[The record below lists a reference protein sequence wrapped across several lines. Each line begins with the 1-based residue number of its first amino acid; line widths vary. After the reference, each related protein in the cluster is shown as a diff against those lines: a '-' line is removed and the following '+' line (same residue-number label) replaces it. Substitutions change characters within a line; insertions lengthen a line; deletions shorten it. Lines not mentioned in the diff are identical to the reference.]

1 MGQKVNPILFR
12 SGLKRNVNLSLTSPT
27 RLQVF
32 SHLLI
37 QEIEI
42 KNFLSSL
49 LRSRGILLR
58 SCKFSRVEDKLSLDL
73 DLYFASLFGKQSKLS
88 WVRSTFKNMKKKYSE
103 LNKVKDLKIFLNS
116 SQFSD
121 EKLPPF
127 GRKLKK
133 YSKFRS
139 RRKSRRKSKLK
150 SRSQQRRK
158 STTKS
163 RSESKKFIRLKKRL
177 RKKRIRMFLWRVK
190 KEFSNRG
197 KLFKK
202 RSLKYKSGLKL
213 LRSFKKTLYLRKLKI
228 KHKKSSLKY
237 KRFKRFRLK
246 SKGSKQSKSFNLV
259 YKRRL
264 FYFLLYKKKRGVEW
278 GKNDNESLFSVNQ
291 SHLKSS
297 SDFGRLSILK
307 LYRLFALRKLKY
319 KFSSLFLRNFIS
331 MRKSV
336 KRPVKVG
343 QSLLDLNKLLCQSL
357 QNYSGIEKVGIRLS
371 STQLSFLP
379 SFKLYK
385 RFLVR
390 KLASLKRNRDFKN
403 YFIESVELFYFVLGS
418 FGQGNAALV
427 AKYISRLL
435 EKNRKQLF
443 IVRFLKKCLQLF
455 FEKMPKSFLAVEGI
469 RIFMKGRFNKRR
481 RTKKIVISQGQIS
494 LQTLDTCL
502 DYSQTQAITLY
513 GSFGIKV
520 WISKRRDE
528 TYN

>member
-12 SGLKRNVNLSLTSPT
+12 SGLKKNVNPFLVSPT
-27 RLQVF
+27 RSHLF

-42 KNFLSSL
+42 KNFLSFL

-58 SCKFSRVEDKLSLDL
+58 SCKFSRTEEKFSLDL
-73 DLYFASLFGKQSKLS
+73 DLYFASLFGKESKLS
-88 WVRSTFKNMKKKYSE
+88 WVRSTFKNMKKKYNE
-103 LNKVKDLKIFLNS
+103 LNKVKDLKIFLDS

-121 EKLPPF
+121 ERLKKIPF
-127 GRKLKK
+127 RRKLRK
-133 YSKFRS
+133 YSKFKS
-139 RRKSRRKSKLK
+139 KFKSRFNLESILKSKK
-150 SRSQQRRK
+150 
-158 STTKS
+158 
-163 RSESKKFIRLKKRL
+163 EFRLKKKL
-177 RKKRIRMFLWRVK
+177 RKKRIQNFICRVQK
-190 KEFSNRG
+190 GFSNQS
-197 KLFKK
+197 KLSIQ
-202 RSLKYKSGLKL
+202 RSFKYKSPLKL
-213 LRSFKKTLYLRKLKI
+213 LKSFKKTLCLRKLRI
-228 KHKKSSLKY
+228 KPKKSSLKY
-237 KRFKRFRLK
+237 MHFKKFKLKAKGLKK
-246 SKGSKQSKSFNLV
+246 SKLFNLV

-264 FYFLLYKKKRGVEW
+264 FYFLLYKKKKGVEW
-278 GKNDNESLFSVNQ
+278 GKNDDESLFSVNQ

-319 KFSSLFLRNFIS
+319 NFSSLFLRNFIS
-331 MRKSV
+331 ARKSF
-336 KRPVKVG
+336 KRPVKIG

-357 QNYSGIEKVGIRLS
+357 QNYSGIEKVSIRLS

-385 RFLVR
+385 KFLVR

-403 YFIESVELFYFVLGS
+403 YFIETVELFYFVLGS

-435 EKNRKQLF
+435 EKNRKQLLV
-443 IVRFLKKCLQLF
+443 VRFLKKCLQLF

-469 RIFMKGRFNKRR
+469 RILMKGRFNKRR

-520 WISKRRDE
+520 WISKRRD
-528 TYN
+528 